1 MARVLETRRSHLLLV
16 ALVVSHIVIISHQ
29 VDAGGG
35 VSILQRTAFV
45 VLSPIQRGVAAAI
58 RLVEG
63 GYEGYVAL
71 RGVRRENDALRDRA
85 SGLEVELERQ
95 RRLAEEAVRLRELLD
110 LQAVLPYA
118 TVAAEVIARD
128 VTPWFRSVTIGK
140 GSGDGVRLNAAV
152 VSPTGVVGR
161 VIGVGPRAARVQLL
175 LDREAGVGALLEK
188 SRASGVCAGQVGFA
202 DQGQTDLVMRYV
214 PALAEV
220 ESGERVLTSGLDR
233 IYPKGLV
240 IGRVRSVGP
249 PSGLFREVI
258 VTPTARFDQLEQ
270 VLVMKDPVTSLELTE
285 SVR

>member
-1 MARVLETRRSHLLLV
+1 MAKALETRRSHLVLV
-16 ALVVSHIVIISHQ
+16 ALVVSHLVIISHQ

-35 VSILQRTAFV
+35 ASLLQKTASVVFSPLQRA
-45 VLSPIQRGVAAAI
+45 VAAVI
-58 RLVEG
+58 RLVAG
-63 GYEGYVAL
+63 GYHGYVAL
-71 RGVRRENDALRDRA
+71 RGVRQENEALRGRA
-85 SGLEVELERQ
+85 SALEVELERQ
-95 RRLAEEAVRLRELLD
+95 RRMAEEAVRLRELLD
-110 LQAVLPYA
+110 LQAVLPYP
-118 TVAAEVIARD
+118 TVAAEVLSRD

-140 GSGDGVRLNAAV
+140 GSADGVGLNAAV
-152 VSPTGVVGR
+152 VSPSGVVGR

-188 SRASGVCAGQVGFA
+188 SRVNGVCAGQVGFA
-202 DQGQTDLVMRYV
+202 DQGQSDLVMRYV

-220 ESGERVLTSGLDR
+220 GPGERVLTSGLDG

-270 VLVMKDPVTSLELTE
+270 VLVMREPVPRPELTE

>member
-1 MARVLETRRSHLLLV
+1 MAKALETRRSHLLLV
-16 ALVVSHIVIISHQ
+16 GLVVSHIMIISHQ

-35 VSILQRTAFV
+35 ASLLQKTAFV
-45 VLSPIQRGVAAAI
+45 VFSPLQRTIAAAI
-58 RLVEG
+58 RLVRG
-63 GYEGYVAL
+63 GYHGYVDL
-71 RGVRRENDALRDRA
+71 RGVGRENAVLRDRA
-85 SGLEVELERQ
+85 NTLEVELERQ
-95 RRLAEEAVRLRELLD
+95 RRLAEEAVRLRELLE
-110 LQAVLPYA
+110 LQAVLPYP
-118 TVAAEVIARD
+118 TVAAEVLSRD

-152 VSPTGVVGR
+152 VSPSGVVGR

-220 ESGERVLTSGLDR
+220 ATGERVLTSGLDR

-270 VLVMKDPVTSLELTE
+270 VLVMREPLASLEITE

>member
-1 MARVLETRRSHLLLV
+1 MAKALETRRSHLVLV
-16 ALVVSHIVIISHQ
+16 ALVVSHLVIISHQ

-35 VSILQRTAFV
+35 ASLLQKTASVVFSPLQRA
-45 VLSPIQRGVAAAI
+45 VAAVI
-58 RLVEG
+58 RLLAG
-63 GYEGYVAL
+63 GYHGYVAL
-71 RGVRRENDALRDRA
+71 RGVRQENETLRDRA
-85 SGLEVELERQ
+85 SALEVELERQ
-95 RRLAEEAVRLRELLD
+95 RRLAEEAIRLRELLD
-110 LQAVLPYA
+110 LQAVLPYS
-118 TVAAEVIARD
+118 TVAAEVLSRD

-140 GSGDGVRLNAAV
+140 GSADGVGLNAAV
-152 VSPTGVVGR
+152 VAPSGVVGR
-161 VIGVGPRAARVQLL
+161 VIDVGPRAARVQLL

-188 SRASGVCAGQVGFA
+188 TRVNGVCAGQVGFA
-202 DQGQTDLVMRYV
+202 DQGQSDLVMRYV

-220 ESGERVLTSGLDR
+220 EPGERVLTSGLDG

-270 VLVMKDPVTSLELTE
+270 VLVMREPVPRPELTE